1 MAASKP
7 NLFYI
12 WNFFEKTG
20 GYSSRFSSFVDYW
33 TFAANVVRKNDD
45 YIATQLHRNLDPKA
59 TFPYVNHAAFDG
71 TTFAAF
77 GQSKPTAEWMEVAKE
92 GRGGTGTTVAYPGG
106 YKEIESTTG
115 KPLGPW
121 LPKGDNI
128 FLVSAFKVADEKDTK
143 LQEAFEKDWKESS
156 GTNFILKN
164 APKELGISNCGLYK
178 KFTERPGLMYV
189 LRAELTGARVDSE
202 PAKTFL
208 AQLKEFKYP
217 DYFQKVDN
225 ELYMADPENIIFP
238 QAGKKDLPEGLA
250 YKPE

>member
-1 MAASKP
+1 MEKVFALEVFKIIVII
-7 NLFYI
+7 LFLP
-12 WNFFEKTG
+12 T
-20 GYSSRFSSFVDYW
+20 
-33 TFAANVVRKNDD
+33 
-45 YIATQLHRNLDPKA
+45 A
-59 TFPYVNHAAFDG
+59 TFQYVNHAVFDG
-71 TTFAAF
+71 TSFSAF
-77 GQSKPTAEWMEVAKE
+77 GLSKPEPEWVEVMKE
-92 GRGGTGTTVAYPGG
+92 GLSGPGTTVAYPGG
-106 YKEIESTTG
+106 YKEIETTTG

-128 FLVSAFKVADEKDTK
+128 FLVSGFKVADEKDAK
-143 LQEAFEKDWKESS
+143 LQDTFEKDWKESS

-178 KFTERPGLMYV
+178 KFTEPPGMLYV
-189 LRAELTGARVDSE
+189 LRAELTGAGVDSE

-217 DYFQKVDN
+217 DYIQKVDS

-238 QAGKKDLPEGLA
+238 PAGKKDLPEGFA

>member
-1 MAASKP
+1 MAARSKS
-7 NLFYI
+7 LLYF

-20 GYSSRFSSFVDYW
+20 GYSSRFPSFLDFW
-33 TFAANVVRKNDD
+33 QFAAN
-45 YIATQLHRNLDPKA
+45 IAIKDSDSLVTQLHRNLNPTA
-59 TFPYVNHAAFDG
+59 FFPYVNHAAFDG
-71 TTFAAF
+71 TDSRVF
-77 GQSKPTAEWMEVAKE
+77 GSKPSTEWIEAMKE
-92 GRGGTGTTVAYPGG
+92 GLTGPGTLLAYPGG
-106 YKEIESTTG
+106 YKEIETTTG

-143 LQEAFEKDWKESS
+143 LQEAFEKDWTESS

-178 KFTERPGLMYV
+178 KFTERPGLLYV
-189 LRAELTGARVDSE
+189 LRAELTGAGEDSE

-217 DYFQKVDN
+217 DYLQKVDN
-225 ELYMADPENIIFP
+225 ELYMADSENIIFP
-238 QAGKKDLPEGLA
+238 PAGKKDLPEGFA
-250 YKPE
+250 YKLD